1 MIFADKNSTVRTGNR
16 NWNQYCYFHFRAL
29 FPVAFNIKNC
39 CLCALYLCMLYV
51 NTYLDFNKINLA
63 ISENEIRGEK
73 DHDSIC
79 TENIIIF
86 LLVSHRVSKHIGGT
100 QL

>member
-1 MIFADKNSTVRTGNR
+1 
-16 NWNQYCYFHFRAL
+16 
-29 FPVAFNIKNC
+29 
-39 CLCALYLCMLYV
+39 MLYV